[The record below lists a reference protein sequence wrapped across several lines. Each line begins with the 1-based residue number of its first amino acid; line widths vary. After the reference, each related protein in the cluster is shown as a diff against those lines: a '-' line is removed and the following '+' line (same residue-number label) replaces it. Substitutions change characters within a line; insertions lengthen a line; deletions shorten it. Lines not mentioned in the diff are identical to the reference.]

1 MNTFGLIFFLG
12 SPRRSLVPLLG
23 GEGGEHVGL
32 ARVELLHLLL
42 DEGVVV
48 LPGRLQVLPLLHQ
61 LGVGQHLPVLGHL
74 LDDGLVV
81 ALDGAVV
88 LVDLDAQLAT
98 GGEVLRL
105 G

>member
-1 MNTFGLIFFLG
+1 M
-12 SPRRSLVPLLG
+12 
-23 GEGGEHVGL
+23 
-32 ARVELLHLLL
+32 
-42 DEGVVV
+42 
-48 LPGRLQVLPLLHQ
+48 LPGGLQVLPLLHQ
-61 LGVGQHLPVLGHL
+61 FGVGQHLPVLGHL
-74 LDDGLVV
+74 LDYGLVV